1 MSEATSSAWLS
12 AARRQEHDMKATN
25 FLLQEPSLTGAWAK
39 LAHALAF
46 YPQPREGKPHDAS
59 EQPTETKPG
68 FFERLDRW
76 FWNQEMKERE
86 AWLAESKDIFEL
98 EQRMRMLERVGSR
111 YY

>member
-1 MSEATSSAWLS
+1 
-12 AARRQEHDMKATN
+12 MKVTN
-25 FLLQEPSLTGAWAK
+25 S
-39 LAHALAF
+39 
-46 YPQPREGKPHDAS
+46 
-59 EQPTETKPG
+59 KPG

-76 FWNQEMKERE
+76 FWRQEMKERE